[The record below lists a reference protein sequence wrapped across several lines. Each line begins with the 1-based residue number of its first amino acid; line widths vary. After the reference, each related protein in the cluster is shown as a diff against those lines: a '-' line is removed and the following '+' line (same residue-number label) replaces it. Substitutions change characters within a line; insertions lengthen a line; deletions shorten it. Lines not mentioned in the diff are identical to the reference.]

1 MTMVDDTKGMQ
12 IKDEFIEHR
21 NHQRADRVHHALEQA
36 GYLEGNPAQQVRE
49 LLELAEGT
57 PQGGVSPA
65 LAVELLPEEKTLEMA
80 IGDVVAD
87 LMHLAQREGLDWK
100 SIQAGATMHFDA
112 EQTEP

>member
-1 MTMVDDTKGMQ
+1 ME

-21 NHQRADRVHHALEQA
+21 NHTRADRAHHAVVQA

-49 LLELAEGT
+49 LLELPAGT
-57 PQGGVSPA
+57 PPGEPA
-65 LAVELLPEEKTLEMA
+65 LAVALMPDEKTLEMA

-100 SIQAGATMHFDA
+100 SIQAQATMHFDA